1 MSNNITTMYT
11 STLTG
16 AGAGTYNIAP
26 IAYGYCTYPAGLTS
40 SYNCASAVYSGT
52 SNDTVVITFT
62 HPPPNGIII
71 ALATVNGGF
80 NSGSLIPT
88 VINYSQTLTSVTF
101 VTYVGTSDTAAQVPF
116 NFVVYGN

>member
-16 AGAGTYNIAP
+16 AGAGKYNIAP
-26 IAYGYCTYPAGLTS
+26 IAYGYCSQPTNLVN

-80 NSGSLIPT
+80 NAGSTMPT

-101 VTYVGTSDTAAQVPF
+101 VTYVGTTDTAATFPF
-116 NFVVYGN
+116 NFVVFGN